1 MQFMNDPEIQ
11 SIIHVRGYNLPGLN
25 FYPEKSGT
33 KTYRLSPFLLLC
45 LFVCSYSFSLSRA
58 HTHLNKLSLSLTHT
72 LSLSPTRYIYLS
84 HTRYLSTSESNLRSM
99 TGGVD
104 SQNQNRH
111 SKAPAP
117 GNAGYFSP
125 GSWVVCDDNIV
136 SLNDL
141 LRFTLHGF
149 ASVFLILNESYL
161 IFFIL
166 FFSHRF
172 LYFILI
178 LE

>member
-1 MQFMNDPEIQ
+1 
-11 SIIHVRGYNLPGLN
+11 
-25 FYPEKSGT
+25 
-33 KTYRLSPFLLLC
+33 
-45 LFVCSYSFSLSRA
+45 
-58 HTHLNKLSLSLTHT
+58 
-72 LSLSPTRYIYLS
+72 
-84 HTRYLSTSESNLRSM
+84 M

-178 LE
+178 LEWRILSR